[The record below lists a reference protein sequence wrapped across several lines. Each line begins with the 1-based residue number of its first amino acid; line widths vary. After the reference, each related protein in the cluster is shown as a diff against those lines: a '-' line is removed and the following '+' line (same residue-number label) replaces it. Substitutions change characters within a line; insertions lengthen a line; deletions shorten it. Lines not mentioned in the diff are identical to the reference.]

1 MAAPTKLGKYEIKG
15 ELGTGAM
22 GVVYRAEDSRL
33 GRLVALKVMSPSVA
47 SNPDLVKRFYREA
60 QAAGQLH
67 HPNIVT
73 IYDID
78 EVDGLPFIA
87 MEFLEG
93 EDLDKVITA
102 GKEMPVVKKLDI
114 IVQACKGLHHA
125 HQRGIVHR
133 DVKPGNIVLLNDGMV
148 KIVDFGIAHLGATS
162 MTQTGMVLGTVM
174 YMAPEQI
181 SGQRVDARADI
192 FSVGVILYELL
203 TFQTPFSGH
212 DVPSVL
218 YKILNEPPEPLSD
231 HVRNCPPQLET
242 ILKRA
247 LEKERT
253 KRYQTAEDMA
263 FDLQRVADSMR
274 RDMVEVYLKQG
285 QRFKD
290 EHNYTLAKDSF
301 RKVLE
306 IDSAHDLAKTLL
318 DQVQEQIASRQ
329 LAQKIEQLIRH
340 AKENLQAE
348 EYDEAVAE
356 LDEILQLEPGHEE
369 ANQYR
374 QMAIDRRERKQKT
387 ARHMERAEKFA
398 TDADFQAAK
407 TEIEA
412 VLALDPEHAGALK
425 MMDWVTR
432 ELTEQVRTRQVR
444 QFTENARAQMA
455 EKNFAKAVEW
465 LEKARALDPINI
477 EIDSLMRLVRSSQ
490 EKDSRRQLL
499 DQRLATIEEAL
510 NREQFDE
517 ALALAD
523 QALQDFAEDPRVLKL
538 RTQAAR
544 QAETQKK
551 RTFIEEQLH
560 AAREFLQKN
569 EYSSALAIL
578 ERGRQSYP
586 DDARL
591 GSFIKTVQE
600 AQRTASLESQRA
612 DALRQA
618 KELIRAK
625 DFAQAIDLL
634 EQTMTSAGQTAELIE
649 FLQFARDQQAEQKRL
664 GQIQEVLTRA
674 QGLLRDENF
683 EEAIYLLER
692 SQKQFAT
699 KDFDVLLAT
708 AREQFQKFAERRERE
723 EKARRELLDR
733 RVTAIEEA
741 LSREQF
747 DRALTLADQV
757 LQDFAE
763 DPRALKLRTQAARGA
778 EAQKKR
784 LFIEE
789 QLRAARDL
797 IQKNEFQEALAV
809 LEHGLETYPGETRLA
824 TFVKTVQ
831 EARDVANRDA
841 LVKDA
846 ARQAQE
852 MIRAKDFAGAI
863 SLLEKTLASAGQSG
877 ELAEFL
883 KFARDQQA
891 EQKRREEVRQVLSRA
906 QSFLNEENYEGAIH
920 VLERGQKELPANEI
934 AALLASAQD
943 QLKEVE
949 RRREEAIDRAH
960 KVLQGGD
967 PARAVAALEAAPKS
981 FFKNEKFQR
990 TYAQAREALSRF
1002 SAIQSATE
1010 QIEKCLRDEDLVQ
1023 AQNLVQHYLKAFPG
1037 EAKLLA
1043 CQKRLGEEESRV
1055 RRRLWNKILDDAM
1068 VNVGRLQYKE
1078 AVELLNSVDWSSG
1091 DAPEL
1096 AEKAKSLLE
1105 DANKRLKEMALQ
1117 QTVIRAPSPPPQG
1130 SDAVGLLSAQER
1142 LREALKA
1149 GGQKRELGATRVSP
1163 VPGAPT
1169 PAVRGAVPAV
1179 TPAVAPPRPV
1189 APPKRTPVALYAG
1202 IGVLVIAL
1210 AGFAAWRFMKTGTG
1224 GGVGYVQLSSTPWA
1238 EIQSVETDSGKPVD
1252 VKGQTPLQVALPPG
1266 KYVVSLASNGH
1277 VEKVP
1282 FSVEAGKPN
1291 EVNFK
1296 FPDFKVDSVVNELV
1310 SKY

>member
-33 GRLVALKVMSPSVA
+33 GRLVALKVMSPNVA

-102 GKEMPVVKKLDI
+102 GKDIPVVKKLDI

-203 TFQTPFSGH
+203 TFQTPFSGP

-218 YKILNEPPEPLSD
+218 YKILNEPPSPLSE
-231 HVRNCPPQLET
+231 HVRNCPPRLDE
-242 ILKRA
+242 IVKRA

-263 FDLQRVADSMR
+263 FDLQRIADSMR

-290 EHNYTLAKDSF
+290 ENNYTLAKDSF

-306 IDSAHDLAKTLL
+306 IDSSHDLAKTLL

-329 LAQKIEQLIRH
+329 RTQKIEQLIRH
-340 AKENLQAE
+340 VKENLQAE
-348 EYDEAVAE
+348 EYDEAIPA
-356 LDEILQLEPGHEE
+356 LDEILQLEPEH
-369 ANQYR
+369 AAATQYR
-374 QMAIDRRERKQKT
+374 QMAVERRERKQKT
-387 ARHMERAEKFA
+387 KQHMDRAEKFSS
-398 TDADFQAAK
+398 DADYEAVR
-407 TEIEA
+407 TELEA

-432 ELTEQVRTRQVR
+432 ELTERQRSHQVRT
-444 QFTENARAQMA
+444 FTENARAQMA

-499 DQRLATIEEAL
+499 DQRLAEIEEAL
-510 NREQFDE
+510 NREQFDQAVE
-517 ALALAD
+517 LAD

-538 RTQAAR
+538 RTQASR

-551 RTFIEEQLH
+551 RAFIEEQLH

-569 EYSSALAIL
+569 EYSSALAVL

-591 GSFIKTVQE
+591 ASFIKTVQD
-600 AQRTASLESQRA
+600 AQRSANLESQRA
-612 DALRQA
+612 AALRQA

-625 DFAQAIDLL
+625 EFDQAIELL
-634 EQTMTSAGQTAELIE
+634 EHTLTSAGQTAELIE

-664 GQIQEVLTRA
+664 GQIQEVVARA
-674 QGLLRDENF
+674 QGLLRDENY

-699 KDFDVLLAT
+699 HDFDILLAT
-708 AREQFQKFAERRERE
+708 AREQFQRFAERREQE
-723 EKARRELLDR
+723 EKARRDLLDR
-733 RVTAIEEA
+733 RVAAVEEA
-741 LSREQF
+741 LNREQF
-747 DRALTLADQV
+747 DRAVTLADQV

-763 DPRALKLRTQAARGA
+763 DPRALKLRSQAARGA

-797 IQKNEFQEALAV
+797 TQKNEFQEAIAV
-809 LEHGLETYPGETRLA
+809 LERGLETYPGETRLA
-824 TFVKTVQ
+824 SFVKTVQ

-863 SLLEKTLASAGQSG
+863 RLLEKTLASAGQSP
-877 ELAEFL
+877 ELTEFL
-883 KFARDQQA
+883 QFARDQQA
-891 EQKRREEVRQVLSRA
+891 EQKRREEVRQILGRA
-906 QSFLNEENYEGAIH
+906 QSFLNEENYEGAIN
-920 VLERGQKELPANEI
+920 VLERGQKELPAKEI
-934 AALLASAQD
+934 EALLASAQD
-943 QLKEVE
+943 QLKETE
-949 RRREEAIDRAH
+949 RRRGEAIDGAE
-960 KVLQGGD
+960 KMLQAGD
-967 PARAVAALEAAPKS
+967 PAKAVTSLEAAPRS
-981 FFKNEKFQR
+981 FFKDEKFQR
-990 TYAQAREALSRF
+990 IYAQAREALSRY
-1002 SAIQSATE
+1002 SAIQSAVE
-1010 QIEKCLRDEDLVQ
+1010 QIEKSLGLEDLRQ
-1023 AQNLVQHYLKAFPG
+1023 AKNLLQHYLKNFPG

-1043 CQKRLGEEESRV
+1043 CQKRLGEEESRL
-1055 RRRLWNKILDDAM
+1055 RRRLWNKVLDDAM
-1068 VNVGRLQYKE
+1068 VNMGRLQYKE
-1078 AVELLNSVDWSSG
+1078 AVELLGSVDWTTG
-1091 DAPEL
+1091 GLPEL
-1096 AEKAKSLLE
+1096 AQKAQGMLE
-1105 DANKRLKEMALQ
+1105 EANKRLKEMAAQ
-1117 QTVIRAPSPPPQG
+1117 QTVIRAPSPPPE
-1130 SDAVGLLSAQER
+1130 SSEAAGLLSAQER
-1142 LREALKA
+1142 LREALES
-1149 GGQKRELGATRVSP
+1149 GTHKRRPSVTAAAATTGAQAPGVRVERP
-1163 VPGAPT
+1163 QVAPRV
-1169 PAVRGAVPAV
+1169 A
-1179 TPAVAPPRPV
+1179 PAVAV
-1189 APPKRTPVALYAG
+1189 AAPKRKPLAIYAG
-1202 IGVLVIAL
+1202 IGVLVVAL
-1210 AGFAAWRFMKTGTG
+1210 AGFAAWRFLATGPQ
-1224 GGVGYVQLSSTPWA
+1224 VGYVQISSTPWA
-1238 EIQSVETDSGKPVD
+1238 DIQSVETDSGNPVD

-1266 KYVVSLASNGH
+1266 KYVFDLKSGKQEQKVTVEVSLGKASA
-1277 VEKVP
+1277 VSYV
-1282 FSVEAGKPN
+1282 
-1291 EVNFK
+1291 
-1296 FPDFKVDSVVNELV
+1296 FPDVKVDSVVNELV